1 MQSAA
6 PVKSPQWIH
15 KLSIL
20 LLHAESL
27 AEHGGENGLRE
38 DGLLES
44 ALVRPRNLW
53 EYEGSSDTAALASAY
68 AFGILRNHPFL
79 DGNDRAAFFAMGLFL
94 RRNGYDLEA
103 DRVDAAKMIRRAAD
117 REASEAELAAWIRTH
132 MVSADRENVE

>member
-1 MQSAA
+1 M
-6 PVKSPQWIH
+6 KSPRWPH

-27 AEHGGENGLRE
+27 AEHGGEDGFRD

-44 ALVRPRNLW
+44 ALARPRNFW

-103 DRVDAAKMIRRAAD
+103 DGLDTARMIRRAAD
-117 REASEAELAAWIRTH
+117 REASEAELAAWINTH
-132 MVSADRENVE
+132 MVKADGENAE